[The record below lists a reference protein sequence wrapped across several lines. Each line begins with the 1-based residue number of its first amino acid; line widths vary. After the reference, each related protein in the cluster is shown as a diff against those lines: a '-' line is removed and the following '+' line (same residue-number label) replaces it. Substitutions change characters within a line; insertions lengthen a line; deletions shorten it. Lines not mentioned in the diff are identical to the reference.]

1 MRIYRTK
8 LHVHQD
14 DCLNGGGL
22 EGGGEGGRGSWVVG
36 RTTHDA
42 RSCVVR
48 RASCVV
54 RRASCVVRRAS
65 CAVRRASCVVRRAPV
80 RRRFLLKEL
89 TRKNGR

>member
-36 RTTHDA
+36 RT
-42 RSCVVR
+42 SWVV
-48 RASCVV
+48 ASCVV
-54 RRASCVVRRAS
+54 RRASWVFAKRVDKKEWQMTS
-65 CAVRRASCVVRRAPV
+65 TKFT
-80 RRRFLLKEL
+80 FLQSSVLCSPNVL
-89 TRKNGR
+89 SYPTLNS